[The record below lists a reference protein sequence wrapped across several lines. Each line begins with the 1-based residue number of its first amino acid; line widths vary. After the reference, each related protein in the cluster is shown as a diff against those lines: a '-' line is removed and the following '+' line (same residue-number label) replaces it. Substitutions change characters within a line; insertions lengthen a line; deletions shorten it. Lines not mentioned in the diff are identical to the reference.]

1 MKMNKAIVRKHRNC
15 TGRSA
20 KVLDPP
26 AKLSVAG
33 IVWCSAFQAHIGV
46 RNLTTVKA

>member
-1 MKMNKAIVRKHRNC
+1 MHKVIVCKIRKCR
-15 TGRSA
+15 GRSA

-26 AKLSVAG
+26 QNLSVAG
-33 IVWCSAFQAHIGV
+33 IVWWCSTFQAHIGV